1 MRSAPPQADKLGVYH
16 LFLASEGFPLN
27 EKGSRKE
34 GGADPLRFCLG
45 VGKLTECIDNPSW
58 DQFQW
63 LRTQHHVI
71 LAEKGG
77 SPPDMSAI
85 YLWQYTD
92 ITAFCTPLPCSPKR
106 SCVTWNTLIQPAEQ
120 FYPAHRWKGISPSY
134 PGQPIEVQ
142 QVAAKARDLEA
153 LRTAASRTAATLAAN
168 DCLRRFGL
176 AASEVAVGKD
186 NVEQVMLAF
195 LPMWA
200 PFEHES
206 TDSNIIHLACDL
218 FVQETRLLMIHDCTI
233 TDPLQALAPGVSRAV
248 LAVQREGSGS
258 VVYHLHSTLHLSH
271 IGTLLIACAMAALP
285 QPVRVYPAAS
295 VVAFWQKCGFSKV
308 SSGSSELRDDVL
320 EWSAHAAP
328 TIECVSQKVAERVP
342 QTGADA
348 IIQVQMPQPP
358 MDSLIG
364 ALVIAARSGP
374 GSKDSP
380 WNLLIL
386 GLGSAA
392 TNLLVSALVS
402 VQPSSPL
409 ELGVWHDGEMQVLLQ
424 TYSCNRVQSVSE
436 FDQSVSDRGAFLSC
450 IAICARVGATEVSRA
465 LRRIS
470 PSGVCALPI
479 CSFVSPAS
487 A

>member
-153 LRTAASRTAATLAAN
+153 LRTAA
-168 DCLRRFGL
+168 
-176 AASEVAVGKD
+176 
-186 NVEQVMLAF
+186 
-195 LPMWA
+195 
-200 PFEHES
+200 
-206 TDSNIIHLACDL
+206 
-218 FVQETRLLMIHDCTI
+218 
-233 TDPLQALAPGVSRAV
+233 
-248 LAVQREGSGS
+248 
-258 VVYHLHSTLHLSH
+258 
-271 IGTLLIACAMAALP
+271 
-285 QPVRVYPAAS
+285 
-295 VVAFWQKCGFSKV
+295 
-308 SSGSSELRDDVL
+308 
-320 EWSAHAAP
+320 
-328 TIECVSQKVAERVP
+328 
-342 QTGADA
+342 
-348 IIQVQMPQPP
+348 
-358 MDSLIG
+358 
-364 ALVIAARSGP
+364 
-374 GSKDSP
+374 
-380 WNLLIL
+380 
-386 GLGSAA
+386 
-392 TNLLVSALVS
+392 
-402 VQPSSPL
+402 
-409 ELGVWHDGEMQVLLQ
+409 
-424 TYSCNRVQSVSE
+424 
-436 FDQSVSDRGAFLSC
+436 
-450 IAICARVGATEVSRA
+450 
-465 LRRIS
+465 
-470 PSGVCALPI
+470 
-479 CSFVSPAS
+479 
-487 A
+487 